1 LAWPL
6 WAGGAALT
14 LGISWMVWPR
24 EKLIAVARVANETGD
39 PALDRFADGITD
51 SLVADLTAAAD
62 GRLGVIGNAAVL
74 RRPRS
79 FQNLDEMA
87 STLHVQYAILG
98 QVQRAGGRIRILAHL
113 IRLPQKI
120 HVRVTVLETDG
131 GSEAQLARRIA
142 SDLGPKLG
150 LSIAASG

>member
-1 LAWPL
+1 
-6 WAGGAALT
+6 
-14 LGISWMVWPR
+14 
-24 EKLIAVARVANETGD
+24 
-39 PALDRFADGITD
+39 
-51 SLVADLTAAAD
+51 

-131 GSEAQLARRIA
+131 GSEARLARRIA